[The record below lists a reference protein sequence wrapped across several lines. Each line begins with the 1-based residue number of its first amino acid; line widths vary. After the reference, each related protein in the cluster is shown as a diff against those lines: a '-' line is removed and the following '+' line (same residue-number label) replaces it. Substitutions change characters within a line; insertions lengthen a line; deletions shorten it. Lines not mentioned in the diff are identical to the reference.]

1 MKRRFLFF
9 LCLLCFL
16 FPASISWGSEAPAKE
31 QETEVTQG
39 LDLDQYDLTDI
50 QKFLDQR
57 NDNQGLNLSFQDLM
71 KSLMDGKLNDVLSQ
85 TGTALKKMLMG
96 EIESSGHMMGQILV
110 LGIIGAVFSNFSSV
124 FTGSQISETG
134 FLLLIYYC
142 SPIWLPAFL
151 PAFPL

>member
-16 FPASISWGSEAPAKE
+16 FPASISWGAQAPAKE

-85 TGTALKKMLMG
+85 TGKALKNADGRNRKQRAYDGPDSCTWHYRGCL
-96 EIESSGHMMGQILV
+96 
-110 LGIIGAVFSNFSSV
+110 F
-124 FTGSQISETG
+124 
-134 FLLLIYYC
+134 
-142 SPIWLPAFL
+142 
-151 PAFPL
+151 